1 MQLLESICSYTRMMG
16 AFSILINWMNEDRII
31 SHIFLMDSEGLGV
44 VEFFELVDS
53 PLIEVKSKFM
63 KVSGGLGGD
72 ISSIDGRIAMD
83 VVRKYIVKNLQYNKP
98 LPKTLNDEIV
108 TFYYEMQTN
117 ISKEASFRGII
128 SDIESEKE
136 FVNYM
141 IMRLVA
147 KDREAIE
154 YFSGGRGEYLDI
166 GLTDINGA
174 LIATDLKKKKEGV
187 YFCTVYFEEKYKYYR
202 ADMAIS
208 IERYNN
214 QFPKING
221 FDEHFFL
228 RSVVLASKGEVEGKI
243 VHDIISRPESIFV
256 YDIKPDVDMGI
267 EYIISIIR
275 DKFEEIQ
282 EIDIDG
288 RIFFTE
294 FVHNNSH
301 VDSYR
306 YRINE
311 DIMFNIYIIGDR
323 LYLGASFENYAI
335 AKYVIERDLGEYL
348 TLYDE
353 FEFNYSL
360 IYEFAVSG
368 YDDIYDFLNE

>member
-72 ISSIDGRIAMD
+72 ISSIDGRIAVD
-83 VVRKYIVKNLQYNKP
+83 VVRKHIVKNLQYNKP

-154 YFSGGRGEYLDI
+154 YFSGGRSEYLDI

-187 YFCTVYFEEKYKYYR
+187 YLCTVYFEEKYKYYR

-256 YDIKPDVDMGI
+256 HDIKPDVDMGI

>member
-72 ISSIDGRIAMD
+72 ISYIDGRIAVD

-128 SDIESEKE
+128 SDIENEKE

-154 YFSGGRGEYLDI
+154 YFSGGRSEYLDI

-187 YFCTVYFEEKYKYYR
+187 YLCTVYFEEKYKYYR

-208 IERYNN
+208 IERYDN

-228 RSVVLASKGEVEGKI
+228 RSVVLSSKEEIEGKI

-256 YDIKPDVDMGI
+256 YDIKPDFDMGI
-267 EYIISIIR
+267 EYIIPIIR

-348 TLYDE
+348 TMYDE

>member
-72 ISSIDGRIAMD
+72 ISSIDGRIAVD

-214 QFPKING
+214 KFPKING

-228 RSVVLASKGEVEGKI
+228 RTVVLASKEEVEGKI